1 MIRIFTDDQN
11 FISRYL
17 GKLSLK
23 KKRGTVDKT
32 TSVKFTSK
40 KNPNEKSSSQYV
52 PFSEVLEEA
61 IQKRK

>member
-1 MIRIFTDDQN
+1 MLRIFTDNEN

-17 GKLSLK
+17 GNLSLK
-23 KKRGTVDKT
+23 KKRNTVDKT
-32 TSVKFTSK
+32 TSAKFNTK